1 MPNLFGN
8 EKMNEIFVLK
18 NIAQELNIKEFS
30 VSNTIELL
38 KDDATIPFIARYRKE
53 KTDGLDETQI
63 KNISERFEY
72 YKVLEKRKET
82 ILETIKGQGKLTP
95 ELEKSIILCTEKQKL
110 EDIYLPYKP
119 KKRTKAAIAKEK
131 GLEPL
136 ADMIFMQLPV
146 KGSKEE
152 ILSGYLNPEK
162 GVNNSDDALSG
173 ALDIVAERISDMADI
188 RSWLRNFVL
197 TNGLICTKVKKDWLN
212 KKSKFENYYDFSE
225 PVKRSPSH
233 RILAMKR
240 GEKEGVLSLQL
251 SIEDERA
258 LIFIESKIVTNRQ
271 FVFYEDIINAIKDS
285 YKRLIYP
292 SIETDVMNFK
302 TEEAEKEAI
311 NVFSRNLKNL
321 LLSPPAGNKMI
332 LGIDPGFRTG
342 CKTAVIDRNGN
353 FKEYSAI
360 FPFETNRKDQ
370 AEKIILDFVK
380 RYEIELISIG
390 NGTASKETNVFVNQI
405 IKKNNLK
412 VKAVMVNEAG
422 ASVYS
427 ASDVAIKEFPD
438 LDITVRGA
446 ISIGRRLQDPLAEL
460 VKIDP
465 KAIGVGQYQH
475 DVNQPELK
483 KSLDLTVESAVNFVG
498 VELNTASSD
507 LLSYVSGI
515 GSAVAQNII
524 KYRKENGDFKNR
536 KELLKVSK
544 LGNKAF
550 EQCAGFLRIRN
561 SKNPLDNSAI
571 HPESYSV
578 VEKMAKDLGV
588 KIENLI
594 GNEELISKIRLADY
608 VTADIGLMTLKDI
621 INELKKP
628 GLDPRKEFSSIQ
640 FSSEINEIADLNTGM
655 ELEGVITNVTNF
667 GAFVDIGV
675 HQDGLIH
682 ISKLSDRYVSNPHE
696 IVSVGDNVKVR
707 VASVDKEL
715 KRISL
720 ERIF

>member
-162 GVNNSDDALSG
+162 GVNKSDDALSG

>member
-1 MPNLFGN
+1 
-8 EKMNEIFVLK
+8 MNEIFVLK
-18 NIAQELNIKEFS
+18 NIAEELNIKESS

-38 KDDATIPFIARYRKE
+38 KNDATIPFIARYRKE

-82 ILETIKGQGKLTP
+82 ILETIKGQEKLTP
-95 ELEKSIILCTEKQKL
+95 ELEKSIIFCIDKQKL

-119 KKRTKAAIAKEK
+119 KKRTKASIAKEK

-152 ILSGYLNPEK
+152 ILSRYINSEK
-162 GVNNSDDALSG
+162 GVTNSDDALAG

-188 RSWLRNFVL
+188 RSWLRNFVF
-197 TNGLICTKVKKDWLN
+197 TNGLICSKVKKDWLN

-225 PVKRSPSH
+225 LVKKSPSH

-251 SIEDERA
+251 NIEDERA

-271 FVFYEDIINAIKDS
+271 FIFYEDIVNAIKDS

-302 TEEAEKEAI
+302 TDEAEKEAI
-311 NVFSRNLKNL
+311 DVFSKNLKNL

-332 LGIDPGFRTG
+332 LGVDPGFRTG

-370 AEKIILDFVK
+370 SEKIILDFIK

-390 NGTASKETNVFVNQI
+390 NGTASKETSVFVNQV

-412 VKAVMVNEAG
+412 VKAVIVNEAG

-427 ASDVAIKEFPD
+427 ASDVAIKEFPE

-483 KSLDLTVESAVNFVG
+483 KSLVLTVESAVNFVG

-515 GSAVAQNII
+515 GNAVAQNVIN
-524 KYRKENGDFKNR
+524 YRKENGDFKSR

-550 EQCAGFLRIRN
+550 EQCAGFLRLRN

-578 VEKMAKDLGV
+578 VERMAKDLGV

-594 GNEELISKIRLADY
+594 GNEELISKIRLDNY
-608 VTADIGLMTLKDI
+608 VTTDIGLMTLKDI

-628 GLDPRKEFSSIQ
+628 GLDPRKVFSSIQ
-640 FSSEINEIADLNTGM
+640 FSSEINEIADLNIGM

-696 IVSVGDNVKVR
+696 IVSVGDKVR
-707 VASVDKEL
+707 VKVASVDKEL

>member
-1 MPNLFGN
+1 
-8 EKMNEIFVLK
+8 MNEQFVLK
-18 NIAQELNIKEFS
+18 NIASELNIKESS
-30 VSNTIELL
+30 VSNTIELF
-38 KDDATIPFIARYRKE
+38 KNDATIPFIARYRKE

-82 ILETIKGQGKLTP
+82 ILETIKNQEKLTP
-95 ELEKSIILCTEKQKL
+95 DLEKSILLCTEKQKL

-119 KKRTKAAIAKEK
+119 KKRTKAAIAREN

-136 ADMIFMQLPV
+136 ADIIFMQLPV
-146 KGSKEE
+146 KESKEE
-152 ILSGYLNPEK
+152 ILSRYLNPDK
-162 GVNNSDDALSG
+162 GINKPNDALSG
-173 ALDIVAERISDMADI
+173 ALDIIAERISDMADI
-188 RSWLRNFVL
+188 RSWIRNFVL
-197 TNGLICTKVKKDWLN
+197 TNGLICSKVKKDWID

-225 PVKRSPSH
+225 PVKKSPSH
-233 RILAMKR
+233 RILAVKR

-258 LIFIESKIVTNRQ
+258 LIFIESKIVSNRQ
-271 FVFYEDIINAIKDS
+271 FAFYEDIVSAIKDS
-285 YKRLIYP
+285 YKRLIFP

-311 NVFSRNLKNL
+311 NVFSKNLKNL

-342 CKTAVIDRNGN
+342 CKTAVIDKNGN
-353 FKEYSAI
+353 FKEYNAI
-360 FPFETNRKDQ
+360 FPFESQNRKDQ
-370 AEKIILDFVK
+370 AEKTILDFIK
-380 RYEIELISIG
+380 KYEIELISIG
-390 NGTASKETNVFVNQI
+390 NGTASKETNVFINEV

-412 VKAVMVNEAG
+412 VKAVIVNEAG

-483 KSLDLTVESAVNFVG
+483 KSLDLTVESAVNYVG
-498 VELNTASSD
+498 VDLNTASAD

-515 GSAVAQNII
+515 GNTVAQNVIT
-524 KYRKENGDFKNR
+524 YRKDNGDFKKR

-571 HPESYSV
+571 HPESYLV
-578 VEKMAKDLGV
+578 IEKMAKDLGV
-588 KIENLI
+588 KIEHLI
-594 GNEELISKIRLADY
+594 GNEELISKIRLTDY
-608 VTADIGLMTLKDI
+608 VTDGIGLLTLQDI
-621 INELKKP
+621 ISELKKP
-628 GLDPRKEFSSIQ
+628 GLDPRKEFASVQ
-640 FSSEINEIADLNTGM
+640 FSSEINEISDLNTGM
-655 ELEGVITNVTNF
+655 MLEGVITNVTNF

-682 ISKLSDRYVSNPHE
+682 ISKLSDKFVSNPHD
-696 IVSVGDNVKVR
+696 IVSVGDNVKVKI
-707 VASVDKEL
+707 ASVDKEL

-720 ERIF
+720 ERVF